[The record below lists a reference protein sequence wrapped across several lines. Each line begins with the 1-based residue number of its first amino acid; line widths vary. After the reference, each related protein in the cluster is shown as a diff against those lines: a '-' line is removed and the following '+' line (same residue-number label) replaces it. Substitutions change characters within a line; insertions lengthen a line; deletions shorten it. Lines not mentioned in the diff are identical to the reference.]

1 MCNSKMELYCCKCN
15 VLRGLK
21 SCIRLGGPS
30 SPVEGSPWCG
40 CAPDD
45 SEPDRGSAYWHY
57 VSSPAWCSNVG
68 QFPHIFWCSTRLHFG
83 SSPIL
88 SSIDWILE
96 RTVQVAGIQ
105 VRDHLYTDLD
115 YADDVVPMA
124 EETDSLRASLEQFH
138 ENAGKLG
145 LHLSWQ
151 KTKVQN
157 LGFGDPESDMTLYG
171 NTVEGAKI
179 FGELPWFHPV
189 VIRKK
194 SS

>member
-1 MCNSKMELYCCKCN
+1 M
-15 VLRGLK
+15 
-21 SCIRLGGPS
+21 
-30 SPVEGSPWCG
+30 
-40 CAPDD
+40 
-45 SEPDRGSAYWHY
+45 
-57 VSSPAWCSNVG
+57 
-68 QFPHIFWCSTRLHFG
+68 
-83 SSPIL
+83 
-88 SSIDWILE
+88 
-96 RTVQVAGIQ
+96 QVAGIQ